1 MSELF
6 QLLAQNAALK
16 KENPLSPKDIIGTQK
31 ELTYAGFPI
40 IPEQFL
46 LLLRQFNGI
55 KGEDGAVLG
64 ITPKNKL
71 LDILVFNK
79 AHNASSQKIILGYD
93 DFAFLVFDS
102 AEQKYFLI
110 DRTDGTE
117 LDDFL
122 ESEFSSAIS
131 SILHF

>member
-1 MSELF
+1 MTEFLNF
-6 QLLAQNAALK
+6 ITKNHLLK
-16 KENPLSPKDIIGTQK
+16 KEKPLCIRDVIEIQK
-31 ELTYAGFPI
+31 GLLQSGFATL
-40 IPEQFL
+40 PESFIDL
-46 LLLRQFNGI
+46 LKICNGI

-64 ITPKNKL
+64 INPENKSL
-71 LDILVFNK
+71 NIVAFNK
-79 AHNASSQKIILGYD
+79 AHNHSTQKIILGYD

-110 DRTDGTE
+110 DRTDGAE